1 MTIYTNTSLTNS
13 SSDQEYFLKHL
24 NEFGKIKEISC
35 VFDVDNFIFFED
47 TETESR
53 FTFIAKTYNGNKIF
67 LKSVNCGY
75 VGSGPNAFR
84 IILEGLGVPKKVT
97 YEIYTHSAVKIYFD
111 SDGKYENY
119 ILPKYFIDP
128 RPQNNKI
135 LPCYAITNMTERKLY
150 LVNPEKYM
158 SNLYQLLSEFI
169 PYKIEYWIGYD
180 SELDHSYRLDTKEN
194 RAIQIDRD
202 PFYKSNKKIKTVDHF
217 LATQV
222 SLILY
227 GENYDLL
234 LLVPM
239 ELQISFLESILLF
252 YNSSSFLN
260 THSEELKATFHHRKL
275 KRWIKKST
283 ANHMHGEIKLEILNH
298 GCSSHLL

>member
-13 SSDQEYFLKHL
+13 CSDQEYFLKHL

-35 VFDVDNFIFFED
+35 VFDVDNFLFFED
-47 TETESR
+47 IEIDSR

-75 VGSGPNAFR
+75 EGSGPNAFR

-97 YEIYTHSAVKIYFD
+97 HKIYTNSAIKIYFD
-111 SDGKYENY
+111 SDGNYEHY
-119 ILPKYFIDP
+119 ILPKYFIDS

-135 LPCYAITNMTERKLY
+135 LPRYAITNMMERKLY
-150 LVNPEKYM
+150 LINPEKYM
-158 SNLYQLLSEFI
+158 SNLYQLFSGFI

-180 SELDHSYRLDTKEN
+180 SELDHSYRLDAKEN

-202 PFYKSNKKIKTVDHF
+202 SFYKNNKKIKTVDHF

-234 LLVPM
+234 LLVPVD
-239 ELQISFLESILLF
+239 LQISFLESILLF

-260 THSEELKATFHHRKL
+260 DHLKEIKATFDHQNL
-275 KRWIKKST
+275 KRWIGRSA
-283 ANHMHGEIKLEILNH
+283 ANHMHGEINLEILDH
-298 GCSSHLL
+298 GSSSHFL